1 MRKLVIWEIAGALII
16 VVAGTLLHSA
26 YHNMNYWLLALIS
39 PVNES
44 VWEHLKIGIWPV
56 LFFAVIE
63 YPFIKSYTKN
73 FLEAKVAQA
82 YTTAAATLIIFY
94 SYTYFLG
101 YNLLPLDIM
110 TFILAVFIGQLVS
123 YLLLTANELDEFFG
137 HMALSALYLLAG
149 AIVYATYL
157 PPHYPLFMD
166 TMTGKYGIPEVKKG
180 MLESLLFF
188 SRNTLLTILIVLIVF
203 LIMNITTP
211 FRVWSMNRKM
221 DKIISLLE
229 KIAKK

>member
-1 MRKLVIWEIAGALII
+1 MRKTLLWEIAGALVII
-16 VVAGTLLHSA
+16 IAGTLLHSA
-26 YHNMNYWLLALIS
+26 YHNTSYWLLALIS

-63 YPFIKSYTKN
+63 YPFVKSCTKN
-73 FLEAKVAQA
+73 FMEAKVAQA
-82 YTTAAATLIIFY
+82 YMTAIATLIIFY

-101 YNLLPLDIM
+101 HNLLPLDIL
-110 TFILAVFIGQLVS
+110 TFILAVLIGQFVS
-123 YLLLTANELDEFFG
+123 YMLLTANELDEFFG
-137 HMALSALYLLAG
+137 HMALSGLYLMAG
-149 AIVYATYL
+149 AIAYATYF
-157 PPHYPLFMD
+157 PPHYPVFMD
-166 TMTGKYGIPEVKKG
+166 TMTGKYGMPPKRG
-180 MLESLLFF
+180 MLESLIFF
-188 SRNTLLTILIVLIVF
+188 SKNTLLAILGILVVF

>member
-1 MRKLVIWEIAGALII
+1 MRKLLLWEITGAFII
-16 VVAGTLLHSA
+16 IVAGTLLHSA
-26 YHNMNYWLLALIS
+26 YHNTNYWLFALIS

-56 LFFAVIE
+56 FFFAIIE
-63 YPFIKSYTKN
+63 YPFIKSCTRN

-82 YTTAAATLIIFY
+82 YTTSIATLIIFY

-101 YNLLPLDIM
+101 FNLLPLDIL
-110 TFILAVFIGQLVS
+110 TFVLAVIIGQCVS
-123 YLLLTANELDEFFG
+123 YLLLTSNELDEFFG
-137 HMALSALYLLAG
+137 HLALSALYIMVSVL
-149 AIVYATYL
+149 VYATYFPL
-157 PPHYPLFMD
+157 HYPMFMD
-166 TMTGKYGIPEVKKG
+166 TMTGTYGIQVKRG
-180 MLESLLFF
+180 MAENILFF
-188 SRNTLLTILIVLIVF
+188 SKNTLLAILIILVVF
-203 LIMNITTP
+203 LIMNITSP